1 MDFNVKKTQQEIN
14 RINRVNS
21 LHKERKRKER
31 TRRLIQ
37 KGALL
42 EKYFNIEHLDID
54 DTEKLLKKLS
64 PIIEKARENQKK

>member
-1 MDFNVKKTQQEIN
+1 MDYNIKKTTQKIN
-14 RINRVNS
+14 RSDRQDI
-21 LHKERKRKER
+21 LLKKHERRER
-31 TRRLIQ
+31 THRLIQ

-42 EKYFNIEHLDID
+42 EKYFSIEHLSVE

>member
-1 MDFNVKKTQQEIN
+1 MDFNVKKTTQEIN
-14 RINRVNS
+14 RGNRLDILQS
-21 LHKERKRKER
+21 DRLRKER
-31 TRRLIQ
+31 THRLIQ

-42 EKYFNIEHLDID
+42 EKYFDIKHLSID

>member
-1 MDFNVKKTQQEIN
+1 MDYNVKKTTQEIN
-14 RINRVNS
+14 RLNRSNT
-21 LHKERKRKER
+21 LQKEKERKER
-31 TRRLIQ
+31 THRLIQ

-42 EKYFNIEHLDID
+42 EKYFSIEHLSVD